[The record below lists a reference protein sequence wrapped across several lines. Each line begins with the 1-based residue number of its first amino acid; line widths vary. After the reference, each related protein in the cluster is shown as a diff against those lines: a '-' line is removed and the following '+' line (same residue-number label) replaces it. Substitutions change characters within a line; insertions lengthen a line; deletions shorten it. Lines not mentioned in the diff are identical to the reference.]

1 VFIPAFAARAAAQ
14 SRPAA
19 PPALADSPT
28 LN

>member
-19 PPALADSPT
+19 PPTLADSLT

>member
-1 VFIPAFAARAAAQ
+1 VFISAFAARAAAQ